1 MGVFDLIRRFTGG
14 EAAQPAKPEPALP
27 VQPVSAAGSTGSPE
41 RRRKRRLNPL
51 PGTRVLI
58 IDDSPTIV
66 AALRRMLMQARLEI
80 FGAADGQNGL
90 EAAFRHSPDLILLDI
105 VMPGINGFN
114 VLRALRRDE
123 RTRNIPVIMMS
134 GNEQATEEFY
144 VQRIGADGFMK
155 KPFSRAEVFTRI
167 ERLLDGGLV
176 PRRALQSFPD
186 TSTPFADSTVQ
197 PPGA

>member
-1 MGVFDLIRRFTGG
+1 MGVFDLFRRFTG
-14 EAAQPAKPEPALP
+14 EAAQPAKPEPAPP
-27 VQPVSAAGSTGSPE
+27 VHPAKVAVSTGSPE
-41 RRRKRRLNPL
+41 RRRKQRLNPL

-80 FGAADGQNGL
+80 YGAADGQNGL
-90 EAAFRHSPDLILLDI
+90 EAAFRHKPDLILLDI

-167 ERLLDGGLV
+167 ERLLDDRLV
-176 PRRALQSFPD
+176 PRRALQFFAD
-186 TSTPFADSTVQ
+186 TATPFADSSIH